1 VWLFCVVVV
10 ALSVGLILL
19 LPGVGG
25 PLLVVFIP
33 AVTAVALIGLTAG
46 PSQVRVRL
54 FSRRVWR
61 LSWKWLLISLG
72 VALALRLGV
81 SLLGLVMVADYAWR
95 PGTFSPLLLFTLLS
109 AAAEQIGWRGFALPT
124 LLGHGYRPLAAALL
138 LGVPWGLLHLPL
150 VLPGRL
156 SAGTPMLAQFLIMMA
171 LSVLVTWAYLG
182 GGRSLG
188 AAVLLHAGQN
198 MFVVLNNGLSAV
210 DSGWLMAV
218 VYGGAA
224 LIVIMLTRGDLGEEG
239 RRIVN
244 GQLGREWRR

>member
-1 VWLFCVVVV
+1 VAAGGFLAADAVYAACGGGGADWLAWFC
-10 ALSVGLILL
+10 AADAAGAW
-19 LPGVGG
+19 LPAVGG
-25 PLLVVFIP
+25 
-33 AVTAVALIGLTAG
+33 
-46 PSQVRVRL
+46 
-54 FSRRVWR
+54 
-61 LSWKWLLISLG
+61 
-72 VALALRLGV
+72 
-81 SLLGLVMVADYAWR
+81 
-95 PGTFSPLLLFTLLS
+95 
-109 AAAEQIGWRGFALPT
+109 GFAV
-124 LLGHGYRPLAAALL
+124 
-138 LGVPWGLLHLPL
+138 GVPWGLLHLPL

-198 MFVVLNNGLSAV
+198 MFGVLNNGLSAV